1 MRSGNA
7 ATRSTSAHRARD
19 AGTGLRPHA
28 PPPLPS
34 AAVPHSDS
42 RAASTNMLPH
52 RLRQQRQPQREEL
65 KRQAPSWQ
73 QVGLGLLQ
81 DAAGDVGRGPL
92 LVPRQRQG
100 SGLLPLEQQEQL
112 RSHHLTLSDGS
123 SSSGPEGEGGPAC
136 VGACRKGGA
145 AAAAAAGASGLPL
158 HASAGGATSS
168 TSCNHERGRTPPQLE
183 SEQSA
188 TLSPPPVTLSH
199 TTQLVRRRV
208 VMGHAGRVA
217 GAEPGQRSA
226 VWAVVVTTE
235 AARPTSPQAMEL
247 GLQHTHRH

>member
-19 AGTGLRPHA
+19 AGTGGRGLRPHA

-42 RAASTNMLPH
+42 RAASTDMLPH

-92 LVPRQRQG
+92 LVPR
-100 SGLLPLEQQEQL
+100 
-112 RSHHLTLSDGS
+112 
-123 SSSGPEGEGGPAC
+123 
-136 VGACRKGGA
+136 
-145 AAAAAAGASGLPL
+145 
-158 HASAGGATSS
+158 GATSR

-188 TLSPPPVTLSH
+188 TLSPQPVTLSH
-199 TTQLVRRRV
+199 PTQLVRRRV

-226 VWAVVVTTE
+226 VWVVRRVGGSRGAGASASDAGPPDIE
-235 AARPTSPQAMEL
+235 AAAGSGGDNSSSAPHLAAGNGVGSATHTPAL
-247 GLQHTHRH
+247 KLQRQRARAAEASRARS